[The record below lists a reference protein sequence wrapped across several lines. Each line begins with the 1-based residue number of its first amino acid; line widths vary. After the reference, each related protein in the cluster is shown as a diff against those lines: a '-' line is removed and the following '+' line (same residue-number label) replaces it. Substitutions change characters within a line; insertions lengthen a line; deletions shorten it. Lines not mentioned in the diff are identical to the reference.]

1 MLHNE
6 KIKNHD
12 CLFLWLNGV
21 TRRELPLRPA
31 TKMSGFFARYAIHC
45 TICNSPFLQFTS
57 ARTAE
62 TSSFGNTHFGAADA
76 LRGEGGTFSL
86 IQITF
91 RCSKKS
97 HSLSINRWSISM
109 VRLVSFRNVEFAC
122 ENCECV
128 AESQQHFLIHLR
140 FYAPQDKIREGRHSP
155 VTRCMS
161 RDQGRRKRDQ
171 KVNDTQGFPTPWHS
185 NWTTCR
191 LLSWFFH
198 LFIFHTGRSNSLL

>member
-1 MLHNE
+1 M
-6 KIKNHD
+6 I
-12 CLFLWLNGV
+12 F
-21 TRRELPLRPA
+21 
-31 TKMSGFFARYAIHC
+31 C
-45 TICNSPFLQFTS
+45 TICNSLHDMQFTFF
-57 ARTAE
+57 AIHL
-62 TSSFGNTHFGAADA
+62 FADRRDIF
-76 LRGEGGTFSL
+76 LWQHTFRSCGRSFSL

-97 HSLSINRWSISM
+97 HSLSINRRSISM

-191 LLSWFFH
+191 LLS
-198 LFIFHTGRSNSLL
+198 